1 MKDLT
6 LEATELNSKVVKKK
20 RKKKKE
26 RERAKEKERHN
37 FERLDEKGAARG
49 MKMRQCVCLYHMYMG
64 FVREEGKELRNMK
77 NADA

>member
-1 MKDLT
+1 
-6 LEATELNSKVVKKK
+6 
-20 RKKKKE
+20 
-26 RERAKEKERHN
+26 
-37 FERLDEKGAARG
+37 